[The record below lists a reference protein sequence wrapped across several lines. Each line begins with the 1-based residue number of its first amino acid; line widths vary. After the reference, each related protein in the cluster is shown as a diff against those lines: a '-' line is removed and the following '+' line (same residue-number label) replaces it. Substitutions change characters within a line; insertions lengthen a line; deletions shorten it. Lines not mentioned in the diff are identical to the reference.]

1 MPRISVCRFIDIRF
15 VLQSFLM
22 RPRKFT
28 KIKDVFINFSYK
40 KGPHITKFKDARANG
55 GPKIKLKGALSN
67 NKKKERDN
75 AGCKNFMEYGQNS
88 SKNSEGLDKNNKRI
102 GGMF

>member
-22 RPRKFT
+22 RPRKFA
-28 KIKDVFINFSYK
+28 KIKRVFINFSVK

-55 GPKIKLKGALSN
+55 GPKIKLKGALS
-67 NKKKERDN
+67 KKKERDN
-75 AGCKNFMEYGQNS
+75 AGCKNWSMATAAA
-88 SKNSEGLDKNNKRI
+88 KNREGLDKNNSII

>member
-1 MPRISVCRFIDIRF
+1 MCLLISA
-15 VLQSFLM
+15 L
-22 RPRKFT
+22 K
-28 KIKDVFINFSYK
+28 KDRTSLSLRMHEQTEGRRLN
-40 KGPHITKFKDARANG
+40 
-55 GPKIKLKGALSN
+55 LKGALSN